1 MAPQPESEVGEVII
15 FQAEDGN
22 TILEVRL
29 DHETVRL
36 SQDQMSELFGKER
49 SVITKHL
56 RNVFKEGKSEE
67 SAVRAKNAYTALD
80 GKTYQTQFYIG
91 APNWVTHN
99 GIERPRSAEPAEMRA
114 RTHLKW
120 RKSVNMYA

>member
-67 SAVRAKNAYTALD
+67 SAVRAKMHILLWM
-80 GKTYQTQFYIG
+80 GKPTRRNSILGHPIG
-91 APNWVTHN
+91 LHITESSGHVQRNQRKC
-99 GIERPRSAEPAEMRA
+99 ERERI
-114 RTHLKW
+114 
-120 RKSVNMYA
+120 